1 PATRVGRKSA
11 RPQKSAPPT
20 TTSKPNKQTI
30 HEPSPTTRK
39 GRCSPSA
46 AHAATINDTGLRPG
60 TSPDVPATRAGR
72 KSARPQKS
80 APPTTTSKPNKQTIR
95 RQSTRETSFK
105 TKLKKAIANLVRVP
119 SDDKSETAK
128 IYNPIVNC
136 ILEEIKKM
144 AVDEGEDDIFRLRQ
158 LNSGS
163 YFENLKVDTT
173 NEFDFM
179 FCIYGQKLTLEETEP
194 SLGMVAVKLPRKN
207 KSSLRNYLTPDGYL
221 SPKKLLNRF
230 RGLVEQTIETLSAAG
245 ADSPFKDLEFKLM
258 RQKDGCPAVTLN
270 VAKKRLQM
278 SIDLVFALEVPTPWP
293 KCTKGWNQSVT
304 HWPDSRDIRAIKR
317 NELHLVAKAAP
328 HDKDPDGEKLW
339 RLSFSQ
345 AEKEIFNGRGQILS
359 PTDASNHATLCRKD
373 CLRCLKYI
381 KYKLQLTGGVS
392 RDVDFASYHLKTV
405 LLHAIVKRPDGWEN
419 ENLVTCLVCVI
430 DVLVSS
436 IETRHLPHFF
446 IPGYNLFEPAI
457 FKGLEHLDT
466 VKDQFLRVKEDL
478 VNERLPK
485 ELDALEMPVH

>member
-1 PATRVGRKSA
+1 MCLLQESDENLRGHKSLPHPLQPANR
-11 RPQKSAPPT
+11 
-20 TTSKPNKQTI
+20 
-30 HEPSPTTRK
+30 
-39 GRCSPSA
+39 
-46 AHAATINDTGLRPG
+46 
-60 TSPDVPATRAGR
+60 
-72 KSARPQKS
+72 
-80 APPTTTSKPNKQTIR
+80 NKQTIR
-95 RQSTRETSFK
+95 RQSTRFK
-105 TKLKKAIANLVRVP
+105 TKLKKGNSRSCAG
-119 SDDKSETAK
+119 SSEDKSETAK

-194 SLGMVAVKLPRKN
+194 SLGMVAVKTSEEKQVI
-207 KSSLRNYLTPDGYL
+207 TPQL
-221 SPKKLLNRF
+221 LNSRRKLLNRF

-278 SIDLVFALEVPTPWP
+278 SIDLVFALE
-293 KCTKGWNQSVT
+293 
-304 HWPDSRDIRAIKR
+304 
-317 NELHLVAKAAP
+317 
-328 HDKDPDGEKLW
+328 DKDPDGEKLW

-345 AEKEIFNGRGQILS
+345 TEKDIFNGRGQILS

-419 ENLVTCLVCVI
+419 ENVVTCLVYVI